1 MKIPMGTVYEMRLY
15 NIYYLC
21 KELIDIFKQNR
32 TSIDNKRD
40 VYEISDLENYWSAI
54 DSLQNIALF
63 KSTIEHFYDIIPVY
77 AKNENNI
84 KVSIDIYRNFESLNK
99 TIINQMSVIIDLY
112 ESMNISKNPVGID
125 IKVPTCEDLKEYIK
139 YLNEIDFIFTQ
150 CPYLLHKD
158 ETIKFSTVDVG
169 SQWINFI
176 IELSVG
182 SVATFY
188 ILNNL
193 ALILDKIVMLRSH
206 YKSVKQ
212 QEEALKIA
220 KNKAELSESE
230 KEIFDT
236 LKRHYMSEITT
247 SLENEISPLE
257 DGDQRGRLE
266 KSLGKLCSLLDRGV
280 EIYASIDT
288 PNDIQV
294 LFPTLNEQEKLPE
307 AILKYIEDKGDN

>member
-1 MKIPMGTVYEMRLY
+1 MKIPMGAVHEMRLY

-21 KELIDIFKQNR
+21 RELIDIFKQDR
-32 TSIDNKRD
+32 ISLDNKRN

-63 KSTIEHFYDIIPVY
+63 KPVIEHFYNIIPVY
-77 AKNENNI
+77 AKNENSI
-84 KVSIDIYRNFESLNK
+84 EVSIDIYRNFESLNK

-125 IKVPTCEDLKEYIK
+125 VKIPSCEDLKEYIK
-139 YLNEIDFIFTQ
+139 YLNDLDFIFTQ

-193 ALILDKIVMLRSH
+193 ALILDKIVILRSH

-212 QEEALKIA
+212 QEEALKVA
-220 KNKAELSESE
+220 KHKAELLDSE

-236 LKRHYMSEITT
+236 LKRHYMSEITD

-266 KSLGKLCSLLDRGV
+266 KSLEKLCNLLDKGV

-294 LFPTLNEQEKLPE
+294 LFPTLNEKEKLPDS
-307 AILKYIEDKGDN
+307 ILKYIEDKGYN

>member
-1 MKIPMGTVYEMRLY
+1 MRTVYEMRLY

-21 KELIDIFKQNR
+21 KELIDVFKQDRISLN
-32 TSIDNKRD
+32 SKRD
-40 VYEISDLENYWSAI
+40 IYEISDLENYWGAI
-54 DSLQNIALF
+54 DSLQNITLF
-63 KSTIEHFYDIIPVY
+63 KPTIEHFYNIIPVY
-77 AKNENNI
+77 AKDKNSI

-99 TIINQMSVIIDLY
+99 TIINQMSIIIDLY

-125 IKVPTCEDLKEYIK
+125 VKIPQCKDLKEYIK
-139 YLNEIDFIFTQ
+139 HLNELDFIFTQ

-169 SQWINFI
+169 SQWLNFI
-176 IELSVG
+176 VELSLG
-182 SVATFY
+182 SSAIFY

-193 ALILDKIVMLRSH
+193 ALILDKVVMLRSH

-220 KNKAELSESE
+220 KNKSELSESE
-230 KEIFDT
+230 KEIFDI
-236 LKRHYMSEITT
+236 LKRHYMSEITG

-266 KSLGKLCSLLDRGV
+266 KSLEKLCNLLDKGV

-288 PNDIQV
+288 PKDIQV
-294 LFPTLNEQEKLPE
+294 LFPTLNEQKKLPDV
-307 AILKYIEDKGDN
+307 ILKYIEGKSDN